1 MPPPTPVPRAVVRS
15 SVVPMSPTAP
25 QDTTWLHSRAPLSGE
40 LIGTFPLTS
49 EEGVSEV
56 IDRARLAARWWA
68 DLGWSAR
75 RSRLLTAKRYLAR
88 HAEELVDL
96 VHREMGKPRDDA
108 RLEVAL
114 SLEHLHWAAV
124 HAERVLGEHRVPGG
138 LLTIN
143 QRASLSYEPVGVVAV
158 IGPWNYP
165 VFTPI
170 GSIAYALA
178 AGNAVVFK
186 PSEFA
191 TAIGDWLARAFN
203 SASTEHPLVQTV
215 IGAGNV
221 GAALATGGVDL
232 VSFTGSS
239 ATGRRILAACA
250 PTMTP
255 VVLECGGKDAVLV
268 DDDADIDAA
277 ADAIVFGAFS
287 NAGQTCVGVERV
299 YAHRDIHDELVVA
312 VAHRAQ
318 MLRPG
323 THGEADYGPMT
334 LPQASATIRRHVADA
349 IERGARPVL
358 GGVESIDERTV
369 EPIILTDVPEDSP
382 AMTEETFGP
391 TVAINSVRDL
401 DEAVDRANASGYGL
415 AASIFGRTIPR
426 VEAAARRLRVGMVS
440 INSWVMYA
448 GVPSLPWGGVGES
461 GIGRIHGADGLR
473 AFTQPRS
480 VVRQRFALPIAL
492 TSFERPAW
500 AGKVV
505 LAALRA
511 RHGGWRG

>member
-1 MPPPTPVPRAVVRS
+1 MTPS
-15 SVVPMSPTAP
+15 AP

-40 LIGTFPLTS
+40 LIATFPITS
-49 EEGVSEV
+49 EEGVAEV
-56 IDRARLAARWWA
+56 IDRARIAGRWWA
-68 DLGWSAR
+68 DLGWKAR
-75 RSRLLTAKRYLAR
+75 RSRLLAAKRHLAA
-88 HAEELVDL
+88 HAEELVEL

-124 HAERVLGEHRVPGG
+124 NAQRVLGEHRVPSG

-143 QRASLSYEPVGVVAV
+143 QKASLSYEPVGVVGV

-170 GSIAYALA
+170 GSLAYALA
-178 AGNAVVFK
+178 AGNVVVFK

-191 TAIGDWLARAFN
+191 TAIGDWLGRAFN
-203 SASTEHPLVQTV
+203 SASPEHPLVHVV

-250 PTMTP
+250 ASMTP

-268 DDDADIDAA
+268 DADADLDAA
-277 ADAIVFGAFS
+277 ADAITFGAFS

-299 YAHRDIHDELVVA
+299 YAHRDIHDALVDKVA
-312 VAHRAQ
+312 RRAGA
-318 MLRPG
+318 LRPG
-323 THGEADYGPMT
+323 THGEAAYGPMT
-334 LPQASATIRRHVADA
+334 LPQATDTIRRHVADA
-349 IERGARPVL
+349 LDRGSNAAL
-358 GGVESIDERTV
+358 GGVESIEDRTV
-369 EPIILTDVPEDSP
+369 DPIILTDVPEDSA
-382 AMTEETFGP
+382 AMLEETFGP
-391 TVAINSVRDL
+391 TVAINPVRDL
-401 DEAVDRANASGYGL
+401 DDAVDRANASGFGL
-415 AASIFGRTIPR
+415 AASVFGRTIPR
-426 VEAAARRLRVGMVS
+426 VEAAARRLQVGMVS

-473 AFTQPRS
+473 SFTQPRS

-492 TSFERPAW
+492 TSFDRPAW
-500 AGKVV
+500 AGKV
-505 LAALRA
+505 LLGALRM
-511 RHGGWRG
+511 RHGGWRR

>member
-1 MPPPTPVPRAVVRS
+1 
-15 SVVPMSPTAP
+15 MSAP
-25 QDTTWLHSRAPLSGE
+25 APNDTSWLHARAPLSGE
-40 LIGTFPLTS
+40 LIGSFAITS
-49 EEGVSEV
+49 DDEV
-56 IDRARLAARWWA
+56 LETIDRARLAARWWA
-68 DLGWSAR
+68 DLGWAQR
-75 RSRLLTAKRYLAR
+75 QRRLLSAKRYLAR

-108 RLEVAL
+108 RLEIAL
-114 SLEHLHWAAV
+114 SLEHLHWAATR
-124 HAERVLGEHRVPGG
+124 AERVLGSRRVPSG

-143 QRASLSYEPVGVVAV
+143 QRASLSYEPVGVVGV

-186 PSEFA
+186 PSEYA
-191 TAIGDWLARAFN
+191 TAVGDWLARAMN
-203 SASTEHPLVQTV
+203 SASPEHPLVQV
-215 IGAGNV
+215 VVGAGNV

-239 ATGRRILAACA
+239 ATGRRIMAACA
-250 PTMTP
+250 PSLTP

-268 DDDADIDAA
+268 DADADLDAA
-277 ADAIVFGAFS
+277 ADAIAYGAFS

-299 YAHRDIHDELVVA
+299 YAHRDIHADLVAA
-312 VAHRAQ
+312 VAERADR
-318 MLRPG
+318 LRPG
-323 THGEADYGPMT
+323 THGEAAYGPMT
-334 LPQASATIRRHVADA
+334 LPQASAIIRGHVTDA
-349 IERGARPVL
+349 VERGATVVL
-358 GGVESIDERTV
+358 GGLESIDERTV
-369 EPIILTDVPEDSP
+369 EPIILTDVAEEST

-391 TVAINSVRDL
+391 TVAINAVRDL
-401 DEAVDRANASGYGL
+401 EEAVDRANASGYGL

-426 VEAAARRLRVGMVS
+426 LESAARRLRVGMVS

-473 AFTQPRS
+473 AFSVPRA
-480 VVRQRFALPIAL
+480 VVRQRFALPISL
-492 TSFERPAW
+492 TSFERPSW
-500 AGKVV
+500 AGRLV
-505 LAALRA
+505 LSALRA

>member
-1 MPPPTPVPRAVVRS
+1 MPTHGRVGDLGVAS
-15 SVVPMSPTAP
+15 GAMSPTAP
-25 QDTTWLHSRAPLSGE
+25 QDTTWLTSRAPLSGE
-40 LIGTFPLTS
+40 IIATFPITS
-49 EEGVSEV
+49 EDGVVEA
-56 IDRARLAARWWA
+56 IDRARIAARWWA

-75 RSRLLTAKRYLAR
+75 RSRLLAAKRYLAA
-88 HAEELVDL
+88 HAEELVEL
-96 VHREMGKPRDDA
+96 VHREVGKPRDDA

-124 HAERVLGEHRVPGG
+124 NAQRVLAEHRVRGG
-138 LLTIN
+138 LLTVN
-143 QRASLSYEPVGVVAV
+143 HKASLSYEPAGVVGV

-191 TAIGDWLARAFN
+191 TAIGDWLSRAFH
-203 SASTEHPLVQTV
+203 SASPEHPLVHVV

-221 GAALATGGVDL
+221 GAALVTSGVDL
-232 VSFTGSS
+232 VSFTGST

-250 PTMTP
+250 ASMTP
-255 VVLECGGKDAVLV
+255 AVVECGGKDAVLV
-268 DDDADIDAA
+268 DADADLAAA
-277 ADAIVFGAFS
+277 ADAITFGAFS

-299 YAHRDIHDELVVA
+299 YAHRDIHEALVAEVA
-312 VAHRAQ
+312 RRAQ
-318 MLRPG
+318 TLRPG
-323 THGEADYGPMT
+323 THGEAAYGPMT
-334 LPQASATIRRHVADA
+334 LPQATDTIRRHITDA
-349 IERGARPVL
+349 VDRGANVAL

-369 EPIILTDVPEDSP
+369 NPIILTDVPEDSL
-382 AMTEETFGP
+382 AMLEETFGP

-415 AASIFGRTIPR
+415 AASVFGRSIPR

-480 VVRQRFALPIAL
+480 IVRQRFALPIAL
-492 TSFERPAW
+492 TSFERPSW
-500 AGKVV
+500 AGKLV
-505 LAALRA
+505 LGALRL
-511 RHGGWRG
+511 RHGSWRR